1 MLQRAAHLV
10 LVLLAGAVGAH
21 ADTSLFVRLRP
32 SGCTGLEARIALDLT
47 HADTTFLNRVTLIG
61 FSHDGSADAALA
73 IGGPAYGD
81 LMSGANPAQET
92 RFEGQAFYNSLIIP
106 FHGFGTSATWRLS
119 VTESAPVSG
128 AIVPDELSLY
138 LLSGSTGLAYPTSD
152 GLSSNALFALDISGQ
167 SGGELSVFSPMVFIP
182 PDTLALD
189 GPVTAVPSLGL
200 PPARLRLIAVSPNPA
215 SHYVRLTYSQPPP
228 GGTITVQVYDLH
240 GRLIARP
247 FVGHRP
253 AGTWETSWDGRD
265 VHGRA
270 LSSGVYLVEIKSERQ
285 SLVRRVVLTR

>member
-10 LVLLAGAVGAH
+10 LALLAGVVCAH

-32 SGCTGLEARIALDLT
+32 SGCTGLDARIALDLT
-47 HADTTFLNRVTLIG
+47 HADTTFLNRVTIMD
-61 FSHDGSADAALA
+61 FSHDGNSDAALA

-81 LMSGANPAQET
+81 LMGGANPAQET

-106 FHGFGTSATWRLS
+106 FHGFGTSATWRLN
-119 VTESAPVSG
+119 VTENSPASD
-128 AIVPDELSLY
+128 ASVPDELSLY

-152 GLSSNALFALDISGQ
+152 GLSSNALFALDISG
-167 SGGELSVFSPMVFIP
+167 SGGELSVFSPLVFIP
-182 PDTLALD
+182 PDTVALN
-189 GPVTAVPSLGL
+189 GPVTAVPFGL
-200 PPARLRLIAVSPNPA
+200 PPARLRLIAVSPNPT
-215 SHYVRLTYSQPPP
+215 SHYVRLTYSQPAP

-247 FVGHRP
+247 FAGHRP
-253 AGTWETSWDGRD
+253 AGTWQTSWDGTD

-270 LSSGVYLVEIKSERQ
+270 LASGVYLVEIKSERQ
-285 SLVRRVVLTR
+285 SLIRRVVLTR